1 MFDHKEF
8 YGLLKLQPQVR
19 NLKHEYLNTLDGE
32 NNQTMLLLYM
42 AQFCQN
48 LTCLQWKLENSS
60 IISFKEGFSALETLD
75 LEFSEFNSWS
85 IITTAQAKT
94 KRHFVSSTMK
104 HVTALPKLRILK
116 IQRIDSEIDDEVTW
130 ETLQNLVSLEL
141 KKVSETFVK
150 KILRCCPEGLTDLLV
165 CSLRDSTDIQFM
177 MDKLPNLKTVGFHH
191 CTFAED
197 KLSLFL
203 AKFARQV
210 QYLYFNSA
218 NFKSVHLDQ
227 LTNLASPS
235 LQAFDHADIDIN
247 ALEPNIE
254 RFVQQYGGQLKRLFF
269 YYHEQPFDEITSML
283 DDEFLELVL
292 DNCPLLVEQGEWD
305 LSGWNLL
312 TYDGFYNF
320 LDRTG
325 PKLKMFIP
333 PRTHRQGYI
342 LCISIT
348 RPPPRTQSLR

>member
-1 MFDHKEF
+1 MFQNEEF
-8 YGLLKLQPQVR
+8 FGLLKLQPQVR
-19 NLKHEYLNTLDGE
+19 AQRLEYINLVGSE
-32 NNQTMLLLYM
+32 NHQTKLLLYI

-48 LTCLQWKLENSS
+48 LTFLQVVLENSS
-60 IISFKEGFSALETLD
+60 ILIFKEGFSALETLD
-75 LEFSEFNSWS
+75 LEFAGFNSWS
-85 IITTAQAKT
+85 IISTAQAKS
-94 KRHFVSSTMK
+94 KRNFVSSTMK

-116 IQRIDSEIDDEVTW
+116 IQQVDSEIDDDVTW
-130 ETLQNLVSLEL
+130 GTMLNLESLEL

-150 KILRCCPEGLTDLLV
+150 KILRCCPEGLTNLLV
-165 CSLRDSTDIQFM
+165 CSLHDSADIQFM
-177 MDKLPNLKTVGFHH
+177 MDKLPNLKSVGFHH

-227 LTNLASPS
+227 LTDLASPS
-235 LQAFDHADIDIN
+235 LQAFDHTDIDIN

-254 RFVQQYGGQLKRLFF
+254 RFVQQYGAQLKRLYF

-320 LDRTG
+320 IDRTG

-333 PRTHRQGYI
+333 PRTDRSLGIYI
-342 LCISIT
+342 F
-348 RPPPRTQSLR
+348 

>member
-1 MFDHKEF
+1 
-8 YGLLKLQPQVR
+8 
-19 NLKHEYLNTLDGE
+19 
-32 NNQTMLLLYM
+32 
-42 AQFCQN
+42 
-48 LTCLQWKLENSS
+48 
-60 IISFKEGFSALETLD
+60 
-75 LEFSEFNSWS
+75 
-85 IITTAQAKT
+85 
-94 KRHFVSSTMK
+94 MK

-130 ETLQNLVSLEL
+130 KTFQNLVSLEL

-235 LQAFDHADIDIN
+235 LQAFDHDKEGN
-247 ALEPNIE
+247 TQVPGVFRGCCLEKLSFSLCVCLWKSKSEEASSFLQRTP
-254 RFVQQYGGQLKRLFF
+254 
-269 YYHEQPFDEITSML
+269 
-283 DDEFLELVL
+283 DDMV
-292 DNCPLLVEQGEWD
+292 
-305 LSGWNLL
+305 
-312 TYDGFYNF
+312 
-320 LDRTG
+320 R
-325 PKLKMFIP
+325 KAI
-333 PRTHRQGYI
+333 
-342 LCISIT
+342 
-348 RPPPRTQSLR
+348 